1 MSTNP
6 NSGQPSQGGN
16 NVQGPPTQQLT
27 PDSVQHLALRYRQYF
42 NEAQRLGP
50 TTPQGQ
56 ELLRRAS
63 KIKAMYVAYNNQNQ
77 QAPQGLSQGTAGPSQ
92 GGETRSATP
101 TNSQATNGLPA
112 GNSISSNIQTLLTPQ
127 QNEAYGRLIQ
137 TFHENGENIKS
148 EYAYLKKQVE
158 ILDGEIKKRQ
168 GNPATVNQLET
179 KKAEIL
185 NKLTGFG
192 VSFRA
197 LSQKLRED
205 KKNFYIECAATNPN
219 LKRFLQASTQ
229 QQRAS
234 ASNTSAPQQ
243 AGAGSPDQQQMTP
256 QPQEQQP
263 PLQPRQQPQQQQ
275 AKPSAPQPG
284 TGGSSRSP
292 TQVTSVN
299 AAAHL
304 ANNANSGG
312 RQAIF
317 KQPNPSV
324 PISETVAQKM
334 PVPVVHRSNR
344 PTITGGSAMN
354 AAALNTPVMT
364 KLPPYEVDNE
374 RVMSKRKLRELVKS
388 VGIDEG
394 DGETTIDGDVEE
406 LLLDLADDFITNVT
420 SFSCRLAKH
429 RKSDNLD
436 VRDIQLHL
444 ERNWNIRIPGYA
456 ADEVRSTRKW
466 NPTSSYNQK
475 IQGVNT
481 AKAAK
486 SATAA
491 QAAASQAVTGN
502 SDNKNQSLS

>member
-1 MSTNP
+1 MSSNA
-6 NSGQPSQGGN
+6 NSGQPAQGGN
-16 NVQGPPTQQLT
+16 NLQGPQTQQLT
-27 PDSVQHLALRYRQYF
+27 PDSVQQLALRYRQYF
-42 NEAQRLGP
+42 NEAQRVGT

-63 KIKAMYVAYNNQNQ
+63 KIKAMYVAYNTQTQ
-77 QAPQGLSQGTAGPSQ
+77 QANQGHAQGSSGALGAAENSSASPTASQASNG
-92 GGETRSATP
+92 TP
-101 TNSQATNGLPA
+101 TS
-112 GNSISSNIQTLLTPQ
+112 NSISSNIQNLLTPQ

-137 TFHENGENIKS
+137 TFNENGEKIKG
-148 EYAYLKKQVE
+148 EYGYLKKQIE

-168 GNPATVNQLET
+168 SNPATVNQLET
-179 KKAEIL
+179 KKSEIL

-205 KKNFYIECAATNPN
+205 KKNFYIECAATNAN

-229 QQRAS
+229 QQRAN
-234 ASNTSAPQQ
+234 ASNMQSAASPMTANTSQANATTPVQQ
-243 AGAGSPDQQQMTP
+243 TTATQPPSQQQGNGTP
-256 QPQEQQP
+256 V
-263 PLQPRQQPQQQQ
+263 QPRSG
-275 AKPSAPQPG
+275 A
-284 TGGSSRSP
+284 SSRSP

-304 ANNANSGG
+304 ANSASPAG

-324 PISETVAQKM
+324 PISETVSQKM
-334 PVPVVHRSNR
+334 PTPVVHRSNR

-420 SFSCRLAKH
+420 SFACRLAKH

-444 ERNWNIRIPGYA
+444 ERNWNIRVPGYA

-466 NPTSSYNQK
+466 NPATSYNQK
-475 IQGVNT
+475 IQGINS

-491 QAAASQAVTGN
+491 QAAAAQAVTGN
-502 SDNKNQSLS
+502 VDTKNQSMP

>member
-1 MSTNP
+1 MSSNP
-6 NSGQPSQGGN
+6 NSGAPAQGGTPT
-16 NVQGPPTQQLT
+16 QGPPTQQLT

-63 KIKAMYVAYNNQNQ
+63 KIKAMYVAYNTQNQ
-77 QAPQGLSQGTAGPSQ
+77 QAAQGLPQAASGPSAAADN
-92 GGETRSATP
+92 GSASPAASQNSNGTP
-101 TNSQATNGLPA
+101 TS
-112 GNSISSNIQTLLTPQ
+112 NSISSNIQNLLTPQ
-127 QNEAYGRLIQ
+127 QNEAYGKLIQ
-137 TFHENGENIKS
+137 TFNENGEKIKG
-148 EYAYLKKQVE
+148 EYGFLKKQIE
-158 ILDGEIKKRQ
+158 ILDGEINKRQ
-168 GNPATVNQLET
+168 GNPAIVNQLET
-179 KKAEIL
+179 KKSEIL
-185 NKLTGFG
+185 NKLTSFG
-192 VSFRA
+192 VSYTA

-229 QQRAS
+229 QQRAN
-234 ASNTSAPQQ
+234 AANMSN
-243 AGAGSPDQQQMTP
+243 GGSPLPANATAAAASSP
-256 QPQEQQP
+256 SQQP
-263 PLQPRQQPQQQQ
+263 VIQQPQVQQQ
-275 AKPSAPQPG
+275 QTKSAPTQPK
-284 TGGSSRSP
+284 SNANSRSP
-292 TQVTSVN
+292 THVTSVN

-304 ANNANSGG
+304 ANTVSPAG

-334 PVPVVHRSNR
+334 PTPVVHRANR

-354 AAALNTPVMT
+354 AAAMNTPVMT

-420 SFSCRLAKH
+420 SFACRLAKH

-444 ERNWNIRIPGYA
+444 ERNWNIRVPGYA

-466 NPTSSYNQK
+466 NPTTSYNQK
-475 IQGVNT
+475 LQGINT

-486 SATAA
+486 TASAA
-491 QAAASQAVTGN
+491 QAIAAQAVSGN
-502 SDNKNQSLS
+502 SSKPQSLP